1 MEFEIKP
8 LPYSPSTTLSPQEEV
23 ALAAA
28 NWVKMGF
35 PVEVWKNGLPTV
47 DPRSPEQRKD
57 PVATYFA
64 LREVRDLGLAVE
76 TGPKTGLL
84 AITAYTYDENSG
96 LHALQNAD
104 FFCPQCDSPIRYE
117 AFMDGEYERGFH
129 TMLYYVGKETFLKT
143 ALSELDGVFVEESGA
158 VLTIPPGIC
167 DYGLGLG
174 VSIKSTYEGPETL
187 TPVGIPYLPD
197 ELRKMIR
204 AAERQDLADMR
215 KPKLRGGVLPEL
227 YAPVAEGGRN
237 NALAR
242 RAGFLLGIRKLT
254 EEQTLEALLDINQR
268 CCQPPLGLCEV
279 RNIARSIAKKHHR
292 HG

>member
-1 MEFEIKP
+1 
-8 LPYSPSTTLSPQEEV
+8 
-23 ALAAA
+23 
-28 NWVKMGF
+28 
-35 PVEVWKNGLPTV
+35 
-47 DPRSPEQRKD
+47 
-57 PVATYFA
+57 
-64 LREVRDLGLAVE
+64 
-76 TGPKTGLL
+76 
-84 AITAYTYDENSG
+84 
-96 LHALQNAD
+96 
-104 FFCPQCDSPIRYE
+104 
-117 AFMDGEYERGFH
+117 MDGEYERGFH

-197 ELRKMIR
+197 DLRKMIR

>member
-1 MEFEIKP
+1 MEFEVKP

-35 PVEVWKNGLPTV
+35 PVEVRKNGLPTD

-57 PVATYFA
+57 PVATYFI
-64 LREVRDLGLAVE
+64 LREIPDLGLAVK

-84 AITAYTYDENSG
+84 AIAAYTYDETNG
-96 LHALQNAD
+96 LRALRDAG
-104 FFCPQCDSPIRYE
+104 FYCPHCDSPIRHD
-117 AFMDGEYERGFH
+117 AFMEGEWQGGFH
-129 TMLYYVGKETFLKT
+129 TMLYYVGKETFLRT
-143 ALSELDGVFVEESGA
+143 ALSELDGVVVEESGE
-158 VLTIPPGIC
+158 VITIPPGIC

-174 VSIKSTYEGPETL
+174 VGLQSTYEGFETL
-187 TPVGIPYLPD
+187 APVGIPYLPD
-197 ELRKMIR
+197 GLRKMIR
-204 AAERQDLADMR
+204 AAERQALADKR

-227 YAPVAEGGRN
+227 YTPVAEGGRN

-242 RAGFLLGIRKLT
+242 RAGFLLGVRKLT
-254 EEQTLEALLDINQR
+254 EEQTLKALLDINQR
-268 CCQPPLGLCEV
+268 CCQPPLDICDV
-279 RNIARSIAKKHHR
+279 QSVVRSIAKRHQR